1 MNAKEKVEK
10 WVREEIH
17 LLRIAPEVNG
27 CEMRREWKEQLEIM
41 QTFLD
46 ALISPAH
53 FDTCDLVDEL
63 KKREGVEPHI
73 AEPHQDIT
81 VSVNGPAVVLVVI
94 D

>member
-1 MNAKEKVEK
+1 MNAKEKAEK

-53 FDTCDLVDEL
+53 
-63 KKREGVEPHI
+63 
-73 AEPHQDIT
+73 
-81 VSVNGPAVVLVVI
+81 
-94 D
+94 